1 MCYEKSP
8 FSREIGRT
16 APNFFHL
23 NNNPMKH
30 LNEPTPRRNFLT
42 NSVKGTVALSLGLPA
57 LATMLQSF
65 TFSEDESGL
74 WLQDGKPVANEAQF
88 RAQLAMPVQMSM
100 MSSQLAVAQASNQYA
115 KQFAEFEL
123 NETKAMMSVMKDMG
137 SPAPSMDAKSQA
149 MLDKLKATTGPAF
162 DKAYITAQ
170 VQTHEQLRAMTEG
183 YLRNPAPAKT
193 NTMEM
198 HVRHIATLA
207 LPTIKEHIALSKR
220 ISTELG

>member
-1 MCYEKSP
+1 MNHQN
-8 FSREIGRT
+8 R
-16 APNFFHL
+16 
-23 NNNPMKH
+23 
-30 LNEPTPRRNFLT
+30 PTPRRNFLT
-42 NSVKGTVALSLGLPA
+42 SSVKGTVALSLGLPA
-57 LATMLQSF
+57 LATLLQSF
-65 TFSEDESGL
+65 TFAEEEESGL

-100 MSSQLAVAQASNQYA
+100 MSSQLAATQATNQYA

-137 SPAPSMDAKSQA
+137 SPAPTMDAKSQA

-170 VQTHEQLRAMTEG
+170 VQTHEQLRSLTES

-193 NTMEM
+193 NMMEM
-198 HVRHIATLA
+198 HARHIATLA
-207 LPTIKEHIALSKR
+207 LPTIKEHITLSKR